1 MPSIEQIRS
10 INPLDITGHTRF
22 SLPVLTACVA
32 AVTLVVWFTTNTT
45 QQIMF
50 ILFGAPVI
58 YAGLAFNLR
67 AGAGIAAY
75 AAATVTT
82 ARWPVLVQNWQL
94 AQWEKLFF
102 EGFFVPF
109 FYLAFC
115 LFIAWIMLRERQ
127 LSRECRDQAGKL
139 ATANQRNLE
148 LFVSILKAM
157 MAAVEA
163 KDTYTR
169 GHSERVTGYAL
180 AIGRELGLG
189 ETEIRSLFCAAI
201 LHDIGKIGVP
211 GELLR
216 KPGPLDPQEYEIVK
230 SHPALGASMLE
241 GIEFL
246 RDLLPVIAH
255 HHEWYNGKGYP
266 DGLAGKDIPLGARII
281 AVADAYDAMI
291 SERPYRCVRSPA
303 QAKDEL
309 NRCRGTQFDP
319 ELVDAFLRVLEREG
333 DTPKLLAG
341 APADL
346 YGIFLSVAQETGGHG
361 RVA

>member
-1 MPSIEQIRS
+1 MFSIAQIRT
-10 INPLDITGHTRF
+10 INSLDITRHTRF
-22 SLPVLTACVA
+22 SLPVLVIFAATA
-32 AVTLVVWFTTNTT
+32 TLLVWLTTNTT

-50 ILFGAPVI
+50 ILFGTPVI
-58 YAGLAFNLR
+58 YASLAFTLR
-67 AGAGIAAY
+67 AGAGVAAY
-75 AAATVTT
+75 AAVTVTM

-115 LFIAWIMLRERQ
+115 LFIAWTMLKERQ
-127 LSRECRDQAGKL
+127 LSHACQDQAKEL
-139 ATANQRNLE
+139 AAANQRNLE
-148 LFVSILKAM
+148 IFVSILKAM

-169 GHSERVTGYAL
+169 GHSERVTSYVL
-180 AIGRELGLG
+180 AIGRELGLE

-216 KPGPLDPQEYEIVK
+216 KPSRLDPWEYEIVK
-230 SHPALGASMLE
+230 SHSALGASMLA

-246 RDLLPVIAH
+246 YDLLPVIAH

-266 DGLAGKDIPLGARII
+266 DGLAGQDIPLGARII
-281 AVADAYDAMI
+281 AVADAYDAMV
-291 SERPYRCVRSPA
+291 SERPYRGIKSPA
-303 QAKDEL
+303 QARDEL
-309 NRCRGTQFDP
+309 VRCRGTQFDP
-319 ELVDAFLRVLEREG
+319 QVVDTFLQILKREG
-333 DTPKLLAG
+333 DANDLWLG
-341 APADL
+341 ASANL
-346 YGIFLSVAQETGGHG
+346 YGAFLSVAQ
-361 RVA
+361 